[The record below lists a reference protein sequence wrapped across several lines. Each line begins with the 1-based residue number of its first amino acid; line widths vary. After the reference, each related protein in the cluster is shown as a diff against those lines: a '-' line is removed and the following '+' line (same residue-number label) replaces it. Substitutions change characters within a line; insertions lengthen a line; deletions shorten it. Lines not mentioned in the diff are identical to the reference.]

1 MEEFRYTFR
10 KCCGGPEIQEGAV
23 CCPFCLEENNEPEWM
38 VVQDDICTCP
48 GCGRS
53 MPQAELLQLLSVAL
67 VRCHHEYKEMENAE
81 DERAELYALVREF
94 KGKADPIV
102 AKEEMRAVERRFE
115 WMKKDTYTPD
125 IDQTKNN
132 CTTSINAGV

>member
-1 MEEFRYTFR
+1 MEEFKYTFR
-10 KCCGGPEIQEGAV
+10 RCCGGPEIQEGAV

-81 DERAELYALVREF
+81 YERAELYAAVREINQKTDSF
-94 KGKADPIV
+94 V
-102 AKEEMRAVERRFE
+102 VREEMKAVNRRYE
-115 WMKKDTYTPD
+115 WMKKDTYTPLFPV
-125 IDQTKNN
+125 TPNSSN
-132 CTTSINAGV
+132 HASEGV